1 MANSGDPS
9 AEPGVTATRGWGAG
23 ARAAGTALKSE
34 VAPLA
39 ARLGTAVERG
49 VTTVGRALEDATTG
63 GGAEVES
70 SESLPA
76 LEASAPLASLTAR
89 LEREAELWRG
99 VAMRLFT
106 RAAWLDRVAM
116 LGGVGTFIGLLV
128 LSIIAAFRALFADTT
143 GGNGLAV
150 AVLLGIGAVLTAGG
164 SFLLNRIA
172 GRIRHGQIEV
182 AREALSRAD
191 LCELRLHRIGVV
203 LELRT
208 VDAESYKAA
217 LSQLEA
223 EIRAS

>member
-9 AEPGVTATRGWGAG
+9 AEPGVAATRGWGAG

-34 VAPLA
+34 VAPIA

-63 GGAEVES
+63 SGGEVES
-70 SESLPA
+70 AESLPA
-76 LEASAPLASLTAR
+76 LEGSAPLASLTAR

-99 VAMRLFT
+99 IAMRLYT

-116 LGGVGTFIGLLV
+116 LGGVGTFIGLLM

-208 VDAESYKAA
+208 VDAESYKAC